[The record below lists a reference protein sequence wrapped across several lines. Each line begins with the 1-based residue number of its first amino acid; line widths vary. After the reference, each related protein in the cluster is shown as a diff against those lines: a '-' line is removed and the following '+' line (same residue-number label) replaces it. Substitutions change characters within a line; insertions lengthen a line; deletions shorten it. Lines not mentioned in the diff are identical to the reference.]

1 MQTENGKRNVAAVIF
16 IPVSA
21 EMAAEAPSS
30 MFAQAMML
38 LMRQSTI
45 QIRCA
50 AVPGVYQY
58 HYSPY

>member
-16 IPVSA
+16 IPVNA
-21 EMAAEAPSS
+21 VIAAEAPSS
-30 MFAQAMML
+30 MFAQAMIL

-50 AVPGVYQY
+50 AVPVTGQCHHFHV
-58 HYSPY
+58 